1 MTELGTTTIVDGET
15 ALERLIH
22 EIQTSNLDWNEAETR
37 FQIIDRIIVDCLG
50 WPRESV
56 RLEAAYNRTYSDYE
70 LGTPRCAIWEAK
82 RQDHTF
88 ELPADPKGKIVRDL
102 PSIIALDKKVSDA
115 LSQVQR
121 YCSDRGVE
129 LAVATNGHQIIAFLA
144 TRNDGIPP
152 LEGRCF
158 VINGYEQL
166 QKNFPKVWQMLS
178 PSGVA
183 EHQLNR
189 LLNVG
194 EDQALPHKLSTSIS
208 DYPQYRYPSPLQ
220 HTLRTLGE
228 LLLTE
233 ADEQETEKR
242 FYEECYCDSG
252 ALPQHALVSKQM
264 LAARYATLF
273 GPTDRPATVNPVQ
286 TGRDKPLFTPEL
298 MTEVISKR
306 PIVLIGDVGVGKT
319 SFLKHLRYVS
329 AFEEFQNAIYI
340 YVDLGSQGALSEDL
354 NKFVLSEIE
363 DQLYTRHE
371 VDVYE
376 RQFVRGVYHLDISRF
391 NSGIYGGLREG
402 QRARYDQE
410 LIQFLDE
417 KIKQP
422 DRHLKKA
429 ISHIAKGRQK
439 QVIFVLDNADQ
450 RDDEVQQAAFIIAQT
465 LAKDWDATVFI
476 AVRPQTFYR
485 SKQAGSLT
493 AYPHH
498 VFTIA
503 PPRVDEVMEKRLQ
516 FALNMA
522 EGRISIER
530 PSLQNI
536 QLQLVNVAT
545 FLRVLIYSL
554 SRNRELIEFLSNI
567 TAGNIRAVVEFVTK
581 FIGSANVD
589 AQKIINIK
597 ESGKH
602 YIIPVHEFWKAALL
616 GEYSHYD
623 PLSSLA
629 LNLFD
634 IRNTNP
640 NEHFLLP
647 MILGYLNFEGEH
659 RTAEGFV
666 PSASIVVEMQNWG
679 FTPKS
684 TETALRRC
692 NNKKLIETP
701 QRVTFDED
709 ESGLFGDMPDC
720 FRITTIGAYHLLRW
734 IGEFSYLDAM
744 SYDTPILDKELHND
758 LRTKANSFKIA
769 DRLDRAVAFRSYLT
783 KVWRRSKLS
792 PQYFDWLTSLA
803 TGRRSFKRVE
813 VAISQNDLS
822 DT

>member
-1 MTELGTTTIVDGET
+1 MTEVGTTTIATGKA

-22 EIQTSNLDWNEAETR
+22 EIQASNLDWNEAETR
-37 FQIIDRIIVDCLG
+37 FQIINRIIEDCLG
-50 WPRESV
+50 WPRESIH
-56 RLEAAYNRTYSDYE
+56 LERAFNQTYSDYE

-82 RQDHTF
+82 RQDHIF
-88 ELPADPKGKIVRDL
+88 ELPADPKRKTVSDL
-102 PSIIALDKKVSDA
+102 ASIIALDKEASDA
-115 LSQVQR
+115 ISQVQR

-144 TRNDGIPP
+144 TRSDGIAP

-166 QKNFPKVWQMLS
+166 QNNFPKVWQMLS
-178 PSGVA
+178 PEGIA
-183 EHQLNR
+183 GHKLNR
-189 LLNVG
+189 LLSVG
-194 EDQALPHKLSTSIS
+194 EDRSLPHKLSSLIAN
-208 DYPQYRYPSPLQ
+208 YPQYRYPSSLQ
-220 HTLRTLGE
+220 NTLRTLGE

-233 ADEQETEKR
+233 ADEQVTERR

-252 ALPQHALVSKQM
+252 ALPQHALVSKQL
-264 LAARYATLF
+264 LAARYAALF
-273 GPTDRPATVNPVQ
+273 DPADRPPTVNPVQ
-286 TGRDKPLFTPEL
+286 RGRGKPLFTPEV

-319 SFLKHLRYVS
+319 SFLKHLMYVS
-329 AFEEFQNAIYI
+329 AFEEFKKAIYI
-340 YVDLGSQGALSEDL
+340 YVDLGSQGALSKDL

-363 DQLYTRHE
+363 DQFYTHHG

-376 RQFVRGVYHLDISRF
+376 RQFVRGVYHSEISRF
-391 NSGIYGGLREG
+391 RSGINGSLKEEQPVLYDQKLRE
-402 QRARYDQE
+402 
-410 LIQFLDE
+410 FLEE

-429 ISHIAKGRQK
+429 ITHIAKGRKK

-450 RDDEVQQAAFIIAQT
+450 RDYEVQQTAFIIAQN
-465 LAKDWDATVFI
+465 LAKDWDAAVFI
-476 AVRPQTFYR
+476 AVRPQTFYKSR
-485 SKQAGSLT
+485 QAGSLT

-516 FALNMA
+516 FALNIS
-522 EGRISIER
+522 EGRIKMGQ
-530 PSLQNI
+530 PSLQDI
-536 QLQLVNVAT
+536 QLQLVNIAT
-545 FLRVLIYSL
+545 FLKALLYSL
-554 SRNRELIEFLSNI
+554 SKNQELIEFLSHI
-567 TAGNIRAVVEFVTK
+567 TAGNIRSVVEFVTK
-581 FIGSANVD
+581 FIGSANVN
-589 AQKIINIK
+589 AEKIINIM
-597 ESGKH
+597 ESKNH
-602 YIIPVHEFWKAALL
+602 YRIPVHEFWKAALL

-634 IRNTNP
+634 VRNADP

-647 MILGYLNFEGEH
+647 MIIGYLDFDGEH
-659 RTAEGFV
+659 KSGEGFV
-666 PSASIVVEMQNWG
+666 TLASIVSEMQNWG
-679 FTPKS
+679 FTPKV
-684 TETALRRC
+684 TETALRRA

-709 ESGLFGDMPDC
+709 ESGLIGEMPKC

-744 SYDTPILDKELHND
+744 SYDTPILDSELFDD
-758 LRTKANSFKIA
+758 LRTKIDSFKIA
-769 DRLDRAVAFRSYLT
+769 DRLDRARAFRQYLT
-783 KVWRRSKLS
+783 RAWRRSNLS

-803 TGRRSFKRVE
+803 SGSRSFEQVE
-813 VAISQNDLS
+813 MAISQNTVA